1 MKAKRLTALAL
12 AALMAA
18 STTSVALA
26 APGDV
31 DKDQALNFYAGA
43 VGDDLYMMDE
53 DGYIRAAVDGD
64 FAPGDDI
71 YLALKEY
78 PSASSTEFKRMNVYA
93 DWAVGKS
100 WVDDV
105 DIVYK
110 KGQWKTDVAQP
121 KNYVTSGFS
130 TPYDDLNGVA
140 FSSNKTEAA
149 SLKEAAIAALKSDAA
164 ASNRANAAADVLATY
179 DHKTSGYLYKD
190 NYYEDKNGVV
200 GAAYTLVP
208 TYYTYN
214 GVQYK
219 TEDAA
224 LKAAEEDTSSNTTTT
239 AGGYRTDTN
248 WIADNIE
255 GLIADAG
262 WVEYNYEGSKKLYVT
277 DNQGTYGT
285 CSDSGT
291 TELTT
296 LRTDGTKIYVDQG
309 SDGTATKFIVVSAT
323 NGISGADA
331 AKQLSGSKQYTAVN
345 AGTKVIYNTSSKAIV
360 KAGTGSNGYFDGD
373 TFKGDNVETLFSG
386 ISGVI
391 TIGPSSNDFYLVN
404 GVRKTKEEAQALA
417 EASVNEAIEK
427 NTNYA
432 AASTFSGN
440 PTGSY
445 DGYTTD
451 SGYAYWVKISTKE
464 STGTKDIDLV
474 GDISIGRTKTSAKG
488 NEVTLGVTLTNTDNA
503 NKGDYT
509 DREDDVYIEPG
520 ERAVVSFAD
529 DASDE
534 FTVEFGDDAYFVFN
548 ARGQGK
554 LNLAY
559 NTKYDRD
566 FAYDYDDA
574 NIDFINFE
582 GEPTTNR
589 TGTLYIYADKDT
601 YIYEVTDRG
610 AKSVAYLPAGG
621 TGAVNARVAAGK
633 INGAYYDKDE
643 EAWVIR
649 TRHLTSY
656 AISDKKLKTVDQMG
670 NGSSSS
676 SGSNSGSTSGSGSNN
691 GKPNPDTGR

>member
-71 YLALKEY
+71 YLALKEF
-78 PSASSTEFKRMNVYA
+78 PSASSTELKRMNVYA

-110 KGQWKTDVAQP
+110 KGQWKTSEASKKIYTVQGTGITAFDNVS
-121 KNYVTSGFS
+121 VTTS
-130 TPYDDLNGVA
+130 
-140 FSSNKTEAA
+140 KTEASSIRSEILAKLENKRSAAESEVFSGYKTDPAYKYNGQTYIEKKDLVNAATGPDKLYEYQPVYYKVGA
-149 SLKEAAIAALKSDAA
+149 SETIQFAEPSSVSTGIKKGDLIFDNVSSAIQEAVKNDGWVKYEEGTHGTTYYVSADNASTTMGTINDSSAGTQLKDYLSSKEIT
-164 ASNRANAAADVLATY
+164 AADVYLDVTNKKFVVDKTISFSDLATQLGGSY
-179 DHKTSGYLYKD
+179 S
-190 NYYEDKNGVV
+190 NIADK
-200 GAAYTLVP
+200 
-208 TYYTYN
+208 TYYQESEGQKKVLT
-214 GVQYK
+214 VK
-219 TEDAA
+219 TGSDGYF
-224 LKAAEEDTSSNTTTT
+224 KA
-239 AGGYRTDTN
+239 
-248 WIADNIE
+248 
-255 GLIADAG
+255 
-262 WVEYNYEGSKKLYVT
+262 
-277 DNQGTYGT
+277 
-285 CSDSGT
+285 GT
-291 TELTT
+291 TELVGN
-296 LRTDGTKIYVDQG
+296 L
-309 SDGTATKFIVVSAT
+309 
-323 NGISGADA
+323 DA
-331 AKQLSGSKQYTAVN
+331 ACQDMIDNHKAENVTIDGGSKVDEVTA
-345 AGTKVIYNTSSKAIV
+345 K
-360 KAGTGSNGYFDGD
+360 
-373 TFKGDNVETLFSG
+373 
-386 ISGVI
+386 
-391 TIGPSSNDFYLVN
+391 
-404 GVRKTKEEAQALA
+404 
-417 EASVNEAIEK
+417 
-427 NTNYA
+427 A
-432 AASTFSGN
+432 AAAKKVQTIFDEIKNSGKYISAGVEAPATFSGN

-445 DGYTTD
+445 DGYNTE

-474 GDISIGRTKTSAKG
+474 GDISIGRTKSSAKG

-509 DREDDVYIEPG
+509 DREDDVYIKPG

-559 NTKYDRD
+559 NTKYNKD

-589 TGTLYIYADKDT
+589 TGTLYIYADEDS
-601 YIYEVTDRG
+601 YIYEVTSKG
-610 AKSVAYLPAGG
+610 AK
-621 TGAVNARVAAGK
+621 K
-633 INGAYYDKDE
+633 INGAYYDDDE

-649 TRHLTSY
+649 TRNLTSY
-656 AISDKKLKTVDQMG
+656 AISDKKLKTVDQMN

>member
-71 YLALKEY
+71 YLALKEF
-78 PSASSTEFKRMNVYA
+78 PSASSTELKRMNVYA

-110 KGQWKTDVAQP
+110 KGQWKTDVAKNVTYTFTGLTGSLSKFNGQTFTTNSTESEAIRKAAVAALKDLINKDSDP
-121 KNYVTSGFS
+121 MSGYTQVKTLGSAYVIGNTVYDSKTNALNAMNLKEVSEYYEHGGEKKTDISKLTTVAPNKAEDFIADNNYVTKAEMTSKIAEKGFKPITEVLSTNENLKVWGESSSLSNSGKLNIATEENKGNTYTNEIASGGYDNIYVVARQTGDQWTHYDYINVTQLTDSGVS
-130 TPYDDLNGVA
+130 TALGYTTVTQASADGNYHEIANPANYAITAESMKKSETAYFEGDN
-140 FSSNKTEAA
+140 FKTTEFDSLGIKAA
-149 SLKEAAIAALKSDAA
+149 ST
-164 ASNRANAAADVLATY
+164 V
-179 DHKTSGYLYKD
+179 
-190 NYYEDKNGVV
+190 
-200 GAAYTLVP
+200 
-208 TYYTYN
+208 
-214 GVQYK
+214 
-219 TEDAA
+219 
-224 LKAAEEDTSSNTTTT
+224 
-239 AGGYRTDTN
+239 
-248 WIADNIE
+248 ADNMY
-255 GLIADAG
+255 
-262 WVEYNYEGSKKLYVT
+262 VESTSPNGKTMVNKDTV
-277 DNQGTYGT
+277 Q
-285 CSDSGT
+285 SD
-291 TELTT
+291 
-296 LRTDGTKIYVDQG
+296 R
-309 SDGTATKFIVVSAT
+309 
-323 NGISGADA
+323 
-331 AKQLSGSKQYTAVN
+331 
-345 AGTKVIYNTSSKAIV
+345 
-360 KAGTGSNGYFDGD
+360 
-373 TFKGDNVETLFSG
+373 
-386 ISGVI
+386 
-391 TIGPSSNDFYLVN
+391 
-404 GVRKTKEEAQALA
+404 LA
-417 EASVNEAIEK
+417 EAEK
-427 NTNYA
+427 ITASNYN

-534 FTVEFGDDAYFVFN
+534 FEVEFGDDARFVFN

-559 NTKYDRD
+559 NTKYNKD

-589 TGTLYIYADKDT
+589 TGTLYIYADEDS
-601 YIYEVTDRG
+601 YIYEVTSKG
-610 AKSVAYLPAGG
+610 AK
-621 TGAVNARVAAGK
+621 K
-633 INGAYYDKDE
+633 INGAYYDDDE

-649 TRHLTSY
+649 TRNLTSY
-656 AISDKKLKTVDQMG
+656 AISDKKLKTVDQMN

-676 SGSNSGSTSGSGSNN
+676 SKPGSNSGSGSNN

>member
-31 DKDQALNFYAGA
+31 DKDQALNFYDGA

-110 KGQWKTDVAQP
+110 KGQWKTNVAKNVTYTFTGLTGSLSKFKGQTFTTNSTESEAIRKAAVAALKDLINKDSDP
-121 KNYVTSGFS
+121 MNGYTQVKTLGSAYVIGNTVYDSKTNALNAMNLKEVSEYYEYNNNGEKKTEISKLTTVAPNKAEDFIADSNYVTKAEMTSKIAEKGFKPITEVLSTNENLKVWGESSSLSNSGK
-130 TPYDDLNGVA
+130 LNIA
-140 FSSNKTEAA
+140 TEENKGTTYTNE
-149 SLKEAAIAALKSDAA
+149 IA
-164 ASNRANAAADVLATY
+164 
-179 DHKTSGYLYKD
+179 
-190 NYYEDKNGVV
+190 
-200 GAAYTLVP
+200 
-208 TYYTYN
+208 
-214 GVQYK
+214 
-219 TEDAA
+219 
-224 LKAAEEDTSSNTTTT
+224 
-239 AGGYRTDTN
+239 AGGYDNIYVVARQTDGQWTHYDYIN
-248 WIADNIE
+248 VTQLTDSGVSTALGYTTVTQASADGNYHEIANPANYAITAESMKKSETAYFEGDNFKTTEFDSLGIKAASTVADNMY
-255 GLIADAG
+255 
-262 WVEYNYEGSKKLYVT
+262 VESTSPNGKTMVNKDTV
-277 DNQGTYGT
+277 Q
-285 CSDSGT
+285 SD
-291 TELTT
+291 
-296 LRTDGTKIYVDQG
+296 R
-309 SDGTATKFIVVSAT
+309 
-323 NGISGADA
+323 
-331 AKQLSGSKQYTAVN
+331 
-345 AGTKVIYNTSSKAIV
+345 
-360 KAGTGSNGYFDGD
+360 
-373 TFKGDNVETLFSG
+373 
-386 ISGVI
+386 
-391 TIGPSSNDFYLVN
+391 
-404 GVRKTKEEAQALA
+404 LA
-417 EASVNEAIEK
+417 EAEK
-427 NTNYA
+427 ITASNYN

-445 DGYTTD
+445 DGYNTE

-534 FTVEFGDDAYFVFN
+534 FEVEFGDDARFVFN

-559 NTKYDRD
+559 NTKYNKD

-589 TGTLYIYADKDT
+589 TGTLYIYADEDS
-601 YIYEVTDRG
+601 YIYEVTSKG
-610 AKSVAYLPAGG
+610 AK
-621 TGAVNARVAAGK
+621 K
-633 INGAYYDKDE
+633 INGAYYDDDE

-649 TRHLTSY
+649 TRNLTSY
-656 AISDKKLKTVDQMG
+656 AISDKKLKTVDQMN

-676 SGSNSGSTSGSGSNN
+676 SKPGSNSGSGSNN

>member
-110 KGQWKTDVAQP
+110 KGQWKTNVAKNVTYTFTGLTGSLSKFNGQTFTTNSTESEAIRKAAVAALKDLINKDSDP
-121 KNYVTSGFS
+121 MNGYTQVKTLGSAYVIGNTVYDSKTNALNAMNLKEVSEYYEYNNNGEKKTEISKLTTVAPNKAEDFIADSNYVTKAEMTSKIAEKGFKPITEVLSTNENLKVWGESSSLSNSGK
-130 TPYDDLNGVA
+130 LNIA
-140 FSSNKTEAA
+140 TEENKGTTYTNE
-149 SLKEAAIAALKSDAA
+149 IA
-164 ASNRANAAADVLATY
+164 
-179 DHKTSGYLYKD
+179 
-190 NYYEDKNGVV
+190 
-200 GAAYTLVP
+200 
-208 TYYTYN
+208 
-214 GVQYK
+214 
-219 TEDAA
+219 
-224 LKAAEEDTSSNTTTT
+224 
-239 AGGYRTDTN
+239 AGGYDNIYVVARQTDGQWTHYDYIN
-248 WIADNIE
+248 VTQLTDSGVSTALGYTTVTQASADGNYHEIANPANYAITAESMKKSETAYFEGDNFKTTEFDSLGIKAASTVADNMY
-255 GLIADAG
+255 
-262 WVEYNYEGSKKLYVT
+262 VESTSPNGKTMVNKDTV
-277 DNQGTYGT
+277 Q
-285 CSDSGT
+285 SD
-291 TELTT
+291 
-296 LRTDGTKIYVDQG
+296 R
-309 SDGTATKFIVVSAT
+309 
-323 NGISGADA
+323 
-331 AKQLSGSKQYTAVN
+331 
-345 AGTKVIYNTSSKAIV
+345 
-360 KAGTGSNGYFDGD
+360 
-373 TFKGDNVETLFSG
+373 
-386 ISGVI
+386 
-391 TIGPSSNDFYLVN
+391 
-404 GVRKTKEEAQALA
+404 LA
-417 EASVNEAIEK
+417 EAEK
-427 NTNYA
+427 ITASDYN

-445 DGYTTD
+445 DGYNTE

-589 TGTLYIYADKDT
+589 TGTLYIYADEDS
-601 YIYEVTDRG
+601 YIYEVTSKG
-610 AKSVAYLPAGG
+610 AK
-621 TGAVNARVAAGK
+621 K
-633 INGAYYDKDE
+633 INGAYYDDDE

-649 TRHLTSY
+649 TRNLTSY
-656 AISDKKLKTVDQMG
+656 AISDKKLKTVDQMD

-676 SGSNSGSTSGSGSNN
+676 SKPGSNSGSGSNN

>member
-78 PSASSTEFKRMNVYA
+78 PSASSTELKRMNVYA

-105 DIVYK
+105 EIVYK
-110 KGQWKTDVAQP
+110 KGQWKTGEATKKIYTVQGTGITAFDKVS
-121 KNYVTSGFS
+121 VTTS
-130 TPYDDLNGVA
+130 
-140 FSSNKTEAA
+140 KTEASSIRSEILA
-149 SLKEAAIAALKSDAA
+149 KLEEKRSTAESEVFSGYKTDPAYKYNGQTYTEKKDLV
-164 ASNRANAAADVLATY
+164 NAATGPDKLYEYQPVYYKVGDSETIQFAEPSSVSAGIKKGDLIFDNVSSAIQEAVKNDGWVKYEEGTHGTTYYVSADNESTTMGTINDSSDGTQLKDYLSSKGITAVDVYLDVTNKKFVVDKTISFSDLATQLGGSY
-179 DHKTSGYLYKD
+179 S
-190 NYYEDKNGVV
+190 NIADK
-200 GAAYTLVP
+200 
-208 TYYTYN
+208 TYYQESEGQKKVLT
-214 GVQYK
+214 VK
-219 TEDAA
+219 TESDGYF
-224 LKAAEEDTSSNTTTT
+224 KA
-239 AGGYRTDTN
+239 
-248 WIADNIE
+248 
-255 GLIADAG
+255 
-262 WVEYNYEGSKKLYVT
+262 
-277 DNQGTYGT
+277 
-285 CSDSGT
+285 GT
-291 TELTT
+291 TELVGN
-296 LRTDGTKIYVDQG
+296 L
-309 SDGTATKFIVVSAT
+309 
-323 NGISGADA
+323 DA
-331 AKQLSGSKQYTAVN
+331 ACQDMIDNHKAENVTVYTIDGGSKVDEATA
-345 AGTKVIYNTSSKAIV
+345 K
-360 KAGTGSNGYFDGD
+360 
-373 TFKGDNVETLFSG
+373 
-386 ISGVI
+386 
-391 TIGPSSNDFYLVN
+391 
-404 GVRKTKEEAQALA
+404 
-417 EASVNEAIEK
+417 
-427 NTNYA
+427 A
-432 AASTFSGN
+432 AAAKKVQTIFDEIKNSGKYISAGVEAPATFSGN

-488 NEVTLGVTLTNTDNA
+488 NEVTLGVTLTNQNNQNA
-503 NKGDYT
+503 GDYT
-509 DREDDVYIEPG
+509 DVDSDVYIEPG

-529 DASDE
+529 DAGDVV
-534 FTVEFGDDAYFVFN
+534 VEFGDDAWFEFN

-559 NTKYDRD
+559 NTKYNRE

-589 TGTLYIYADKDT
+589 TGTLYIYADEDS
-601 YIYEVTDRG
+601 YIYEVTSKG
-610 AKSVAYLPAGG
+610 AK
-621 TGAVNARVAAGK
+621 K
-633 INGAYYDKDE
+633 INGAYYDDDE

-649 TRHLTSY
+649 TRNLTSY
-656 AISDKKLKTVDQMG
+656 AISDKKLKTVDQMN
-670 NGSSSS
+670 NGSSSNS
-676 SGSNSGSTSGSGSNN
+676 SNKPDSSNNKPGN

>member
-78 PSASSTEFKRMNVYA
+78 PSASSTELKRMNVYA

-105 DIVYK
+105 EIVYK
-110 KGQWKTDVAQP
+110 KGQWKTDVA
-121 KNYVTSGFS
+121 KNVTYTFTGLTGSLSKFNGQTFTTNSTESEAIRKAAVAALKDLINKDSDPMSGYTKVNTQGSAYVIGNTF
-130 TPYDDLNGVA
+130 YDSKTNALNAMNLKEVSEYYEYGGEK
-140 FSSNKTEAA
+140 KTEISKLTSVAA
-149 SLKEAAIAALKSDAA
+149 NSSSDYIVTDAGGAKYMTKAELDDAIAALGFKPIQDEIGDTGKEVWAKGSGTLGASGELNIAVEAEKGDYTEKVSDYANIYVAGRKTLDTYTHYDYIDYTKLTDSGVASKLGYTSIAQASDDGNYHEIANPANHAITAESMKRSGPAYFEGDNFKTTEFDSLGIKA
-164 ASNRANAAADVLATY
+164 ASTV
-179 DHKTSGYLYKD
+179 
-190 NYYEDKNGVV
+190 
-200 GAAYTLVP
+200 
-208 TYYTYN
+208 
-214 GVQYK
+214 
-219 TEDAA
+219 
-224 LKAAEEDTSSNTTTT
+224 
-239 AGGYRTDTN
+239 
-248 WIADNIE
+248 ADNMY
-255 GLIADAG
+255 
-262 WVEYNYEGSKKLYVT
+262 VESTSPNGKTMVNKDTV
-277 DNQGTYGT
+277 Q
-285 CSDSGT
+285 SD
-291 TELTT
+291 
-296 LRTDGTKIYVDQG
+296 R
-309 SDGTATKFIVVSAT
+309 
-323 NGISGADA
+323 
-331 AKQLSGSKQYTAVN
+331 
-345 AGTKVIYNTSSKAIV
+345 
-360 KAGTGSNGYFDGD
+360 
-373 TFKGDNVETLFSG
+373 
-386 ISGVI
+386 
-391 TIGPSSNDFYLVN
+391 
-404 GVRKTKEEAQALA
+404 LA
-417 EASVNEAIEK
+417 EAEK
-427 NTNYA
+427 ITASNYN

-488 NEVTLGVTLTNTDNA
+488 NEVTLGVTLTNQNNQNA
-503 NKGDYT
+503 GDYT
-509 DREDDVYIEPG
+509 DVDSDVYIEPG

-529 DASDE
+529 DAGDVV
-534 FTVEFGDDAYFVFN
+534 VEFGDDAWFEFN

-559 NTKYDRD
+559 NTKYNKD

-656 AISDKKLKTVDQMG
+656 AISDKKLKTVDQME

-676 SGSNSGSTSGSGSNN
+676 SGSNSGSNNNN

>member
-78 PSASSTEFKRMNVYA
+78 PSASSTELKRMNVYA

-105 DIVYK
+105 EIVYK
-110 KGQWKTDVAQP
+110 KGQWKTNVAKNVTYTFTGLTSLLSKFNGQTFTTNSTESEAIRKAAVAALKDLINKDSDMSGYTKVNTQGSAYVIGNTFYDSKTNALNAMNLKEVSEYYEYNNNGEKKTEISKLTTVAP
-121 KNYVTSGFS
+121 NKAEDFIADSNYVTKAEMTSKIAEKGFKPITEILSTNENLKVWGESSSLSNSGK
-130 TPYDDLNGVA
+130 LNIA
-140 FSSNKTEAA
+140 TEENKGTTYTNE
-149 SLKEAAIAALKSDAA
+149 IA
-164 ASNRANAAADVLATY
+164 
-179 DHKTSGYLYKD
+179 
-190 NYYEDKNGVV
+190 
-200 GAAYTLVP
+200 
-208 TYYTYN
+208 
-214 GVQYK
+214 
-219 TEDAA
+219 
-224 LKAAEEDTSSNTTTT
+224 
-239 AGGYRTDTN
+239 AGGYDNIYVVARQTDGQWTHYDYIN
-248 WIADNIE
+248 VTQLTDSGVSTALGYTTVTQASADGNYHEIANPANYAITAESMKKSETAYFEGDNFKTTEFDSLGIKAASTVADNMY
-255 GLIADAG
+255 
-262 WVEYNYEGSKKLYVT
+262 VESTSPNGKTMVNKDTV
-277 DNQGTYGT
+277 Q
-285 CSDSGT
+285 SD
-291 TELTT
+291 
-296 LRTDGTKIYVDQG
+296 R
-309 SDGTATKFIVVSAT
+309 
-323 NGISGADA
+323 
-331 AKQLSGSKQYTAVN
+331 
-345 AGTKVIYNTSSKAIV
+345 
-360 KAGTGSNGYFDGD
+360 
-373 TFKGDNVETLFSG
+373 
-386 ISGVI
+386 
-391 TIGPSSNDFYLVN
+391 
-404 GVRKTKEEAQALA
+404 LA
-417 EASVNEAIEK
+417 EAEK
-427 NTNYA
+427 ITASNYN

-488 NEVTLGVTLTNTDNA
+488 NEVTLGVTLTNQNNQNA
-503 NKGDYT
+503 GDYT
-509 DREDDVYIEPG
+509 DVDSDVYIEPG

-529 DASDE
+529 DAGDVV
-534 FTVEFGDDAYFVFN
+534 VEFGDDAWFEFN

-559 NTKYDRD
+559 NTKYNKD

-589 TGTLYIYADKDT
+589 TGTLYIYADEDS
-601 YIYEVTDRG
+601 YIYEVTSKG
-610 AKSVAYLPAGG
+610 AK
-621 TGAVNARVAAGK
+621 K
-633 INGAYYDKDE
+633 INGAYYDDDE

-649 TRHLTSY
+649 TRNLTSY
-656 AISDKKLKTVDQMG
+656 AISDKKLKTVDQMN

-676 SGSNSGSTSGSGSNN
+676 SGSKPGSNSGSGSNN

>member
-110 KGQWKTDVAQP
+110 KGQWKTNVAKNVTYTFTGLTGSLSKFKGQTFTTNSTESEAIRKAAVAALKDLINKDSDP
-121 KNYVTSGFS
+121 MNGYTQVKTLGSAYVIGNTVYDSKTNALNAMNLKEVSEYYEYNNNGEKKTEISKLTTVAPNKAEDFIADSNYVTKAEMTSKIAEKGFKPITEVLSTNENLKVWGESSSLSNSGKLNIATEENKGTTYTNEIAAGS
-130 TPYDDLNGVA
+130 YDNIYVVARQTDGQWTHYDYINVTQLTDSGVSIA
-140 FSSNKTEAA
+140 LGYTTVTQASADGNYHEIANPANCAITAESMKKSETAYFEGDNFKTTEFDSLGIKAA
-149 SLKEAAIAALKSDAA
+149 ST
-164 ASNRANAAADVLATY
+164 V
-179 DHKTSGYLYKD
+179 
-190 NYYEDKNGVV
+190 
-200 GAAYTLVP
+200 
-208 TYYTYN
+208 
-214 GVQYK
+214 
-219 TEDAA
+219 
-224 LKAAEEDTSSNTTTT
+224 
-239 AGGYRTDTN
+239 
-248 WIADNIE
+248 ADNMY
-255 GLIADAG
+255 
-262 WVEYNYEGSKKLYVT
+262 VESTSPNGKTMVNKDTV
-277 DNQGTYGT
+277 Q
-285 CSDSGT
+285 SD
-291 TELTT
+291 
-296 LRTDGTKIYVDQG
+296 R
-309 SDGTATKFIVVSAT
+309 
-323 NGISGADA
+323 
-331 AKQLSGSKQYTAVN
+331 
-345 AGTKVIYNTSSKAIV
+345 
-360 KAGTGSNGYFDGD
+360 
-373 TFKGDNVETLFSG
+373 
-386 ISGVI
+386 
-391 TIGPSSNDFYLVN
+391 
-404 GVRKTKEEAQALA
+404 LA
-417 EASVNEAIEK
+417 EAEK
-427 NTNYA
+427 ITASNYN

-445 DGYTTD
+445 DGYNTE

-559 NTKYDRD
+559 NTKYNKD

-589 TGTLYIYADKDT
+589 TGTLYIYADEDS
-601 YIYEVTDRG
+601 YIYEVTSKG
-610 AKSVAYLPAGG
+610 AK
-621 TGAVNARVAAGK
+621 K
-633 INGAYYDKDE
+633 INGAYYDDDE

-649 TRHLTSY
+649 TRNLTSY
-656 AISDKKLKTVDQMG
+656 AISDKKLKTVDQMD
-670 NGSSSS
+670 NGSSSNS
-676 SGSNSGSTSGSGSNN
+676 SNKPDSSNNKPGN

>member
-110 KGQWKTDVAQP
+110 KGQWKTDVA
-121 KNYVTSGFS
+121 KNVTYTFTGLTGSLSKFNGQAFTTNSTESEAIRKAAVAALKDLINKDSDPMNGYTQVKTQGSAYVIGNTF
-130 TPYDDLNGVA
+130 YDSKTNALNAMNLKEVSEYYEYNNNGEK
-140 FSSNKTEAA
+140 KTEISKLTSVAA
-149 SLKEAAIAALKSDAA
+149 NSSSDYIVTDASGAKYMTKAELDDAIAALGFKPIQDEIGDTGKEVWAKGSGTLGASGELNIALEAEKGDYTEKVSTYDNIYVAGRKTLDVYTHYDYIDYTKLTDPGVASKLGYTNIAQASDDGNYHELA
-164 ASNRANAAADVLATY
+164 NRANYAITAESMKKSETAYFEGDNF
-179 DHKTSGYLYKD
+179 KT
-190 NYYEDKNGVV
+190 
-200 GAAYTLVP
+200 
-208 TYYTYN
+208 
-214 GVQYK
+214 
-219 TEDAA
+219 TEFDS
-224 LKAAEEDTSSNTTTT
+224 LGIKAASTV
-239 AGGYRTDTN
+239 
-248 WIADNIE
+248 ADNMY
-255 GLIADAG
+255 
-262 WVEYNYEGSKKLYVT
+262 VESTSPNGKTMVNKDTV
-277 DNQGTYGT
+277 Q
-285 CSDSGT
+285 SD
-291 TELTT
+291 
-296 LRTDGTKIYVDQG
+296 R
-309 SDGTATKFIVVSAT
+309 
-323 NGISGADA
+323 
-331 AKQLSGSKQYTAVN
+331 
-345 AGTKVIYNTSSKAIV
+345 
-360 KAGTGSNGYFDGD
+360 
-373 TFKGDNVETLFSG
+373 
-386 ISGVI
+386 
-391 TIGPSSNDFYLVN
+391 
-404 GVRKTKEEAQALA
+404 LA
-417 EASVNEAIEK
+417 EAEK
-427 NTNYA
+427 ITASNYN

-445 DGYTTD
+445 DGYNTE

-503 NKGDYT
+503 NKGSYT

-559 NTKYDRD
+559 NTKYNKD

-589 TGTLYIYADKDT
+589 TGTLYIYADEDS
-601 YIYEVTDRG
+601 YIYEVTSKG
-610 AKSVAYLPAGG
+610 AK
-621 TGAVNARVAAGK
+621 K
-633 INGAYYDKDE
+633 INGAYYDDDE

-649 TRHLTSY
+649 TRNLTSY
-656 AISDKKLKTVDQMG
+656 AISDKKLKTVDQMD
-670 NGSSSS
+670 NGSSSNS
-676 SGSNSGSTSGSGSNN
+676 SNKPDSSNNKPGN

>member
-110 KGQWKTDVAQP
+110 KGQWKTDVA
-121 KNYVTSGFS
+121 KNVTYTFTGLTGSLSKFNGQTFTTNSTESEAIRKAAVAALKDLINKDSDPMNGYTQVNTLGSAYVIGNIV
-130 TPYDDLNGVA
+130 YDSETNALNA
-140 FSSNKTEAA
+140 K
-149 SLKEAAIAALKSDAA
+149 SLKKVNEYYEYNNNGEKKTAPEKLTSVAKNSASDYIVTDASGTKYMTKAELDAAIAALGFKPIKDEIGDTGKKVWVKGSGTLGASGELNIASEAEKGDYTEEVSSYDNIYVAGRKTLDAYTHYDYIDYTKLTDSGVAAKLGYTKIAQASDDGNYHELAD
-164 ASNRANAAADVLATY
+164 RTKYDIAADSL
-179 DHKTSGYLYKD
+179 K
-190 NYYEDKNGVV
+190 
-200 GAAYTLVP
+200 
-208 TYYTYN
+208 
-214 GVQYK
+214 K
-219 TEDAA
+219 TETAYFEGETYKGTDLAA
-224 LKAAEEDTSSNTTTT
+224 LGIKAARDV
-239 AGGYRTDTN
+239 
-248 WIADNIE
+248 
-255 GLIADAG
+255 DANM
-262 WVEYNYEGSKKLYVT
+262 Y
-277 DNQGTYGT
+277 
-285 CSDSGT
+285 
-291 TELTT
+291 
-296 LRTDGTKIYVDQG
+296 
-309 SDGTATKFIVVSAT
+309 
-323 NGISGADA
+323 
-331 AKQLSGSKQYTAVN
+331 
-345 AGTKVIYNTSSKAIV
+345 
-360 KAGTGSNGYFDGD
+360 
-373 TFKGDNVETLFSG
+373 VETNSPNG
-386 ISGVI
+386 K
-391 TIGPSSNDFYLVN
+391 TMVN
-404 GVRKTKEEAQALA
+404 KDTVQSDRLA
-417 EASVNEAIEK
+417 EAEK
-427 NTNYA
+427 ITASNYN

-445 DGYTTD
+445 DGYNTE
-451 SGYAYWVKISTKE
+451 SGYAYWVKISTKD

-503 NKGDYT
+503 NKGNYT

-559 NTKYDRD
+559 NTKYNKD

-589 TGTLYIYADKDT
+589 TGTLYIYADEDS
-601 YIYEVTDRG
+601 YIYEVTSKG
-610 AKSVAYLPAGG
+610 AK
-621 TGAVNARVAAGK
+621 K
-633 INGAYYDKDE
+633 INGAYYDDDE

-649 TRHLTSY
+649 TRNLTSY
-656 AISDKKLKTVDQMG
+656 AISDKKLKTVDQMN

-676 SGSNSGSTSGSGSNN
+676 SGSNSGSNSGSGSNN

>member
-110 KGQWKTDVAQP
+110 KGQWKTDVAKA
-121 KNYVTSGFS
+121 KNYITSGFS
-130 TPYDDLNGVA
+130 APYDDLNGVA
-140 FSSNKTEAA
+140 FTSNKTEAA
-149 SLKEAAIAALKSDAA
+149 SLIADAKAALKDSKA
-164 ASNRANAAADVLATY
+164 ASKRADAAADVLATY
-179 DHKTSGYLYKD
+179 EHVTSGFLYKN
-190 NYYEDKNGVV
+190 NYYKDKAGVV
-200 GAAYTLVP
+200 GAVYTLVP

-214 GVQYK
+214 GNNYK
-219 TEDAA
+219 TEEAA
-224 LKAAEEDTSSNTTTT
+224 LSAAEADSSTNTTTT
-239 AGGYRTDTN
+239 AGGYRTETN
-248 WIADNIE
+248 WIADNID
-255 GLIADAG
+255 GLITDAG
-262 WVEYNYEGSKKLYVT
+262 WVEYDETSYQTSKPLYVT
-277 DNQGTYGT
+277 TNNGAYGY
-285 CSDSGT
+285 CDSSSSGET
-291 TELTT
+291 ALAT
-296 LRTDGTKIYVDQG
+296 LRTSGAKIYVDKNSG
-309 SDGTATKFIVVSAT
+309 EEATKFIIVNAT
-323 NGISGADA
+323 GGISGADA
-331 AKQLSGSKQYTAVN
+331 AKWLSGSKQYTAVD

-360 KAGTGSNGYFDGD
+360 KAGTASNGYFDGD
-373 TFKGDNVETLFSG
+373 TFKGDNVDTLFSG
-386 ISGVI
+386 ISDVT
-391 TIGPSSNDFYLVN
+391 TIAPSSNDFYLVN

-432 AASTFSGN
+432 AASTLSGN

-445 DGYTTD
+445 DGYNTE

-503 NKGDYT
+503 NKGNYT

-534 FTVEFGDDAYFVFN
+534 FEVEFGDDAYFVFN

-559 NTKYDRD
+559 NTKYNKD

-589 TGTLYIYADKDT
+589 TGTLYIYADEDS
-601 YIYEVTDRG
+601 YIYEVTSKG
-610 AKSVAYLPAGG
+610 AK
-621 TGAVNARVAAGK
+621 K
-633 INGAYYDKDE
+633 INGAYYDDDE
-643 EAWVIR
+643 GAWVIR
-649 TRHLTSY
+649 TRNLTSY
-656 AISDKKLKTVDQMG
+656 AISDKKLKTVDQMD
-670 NGSSSS
+670 NGSSSNS
-676 SGSNSGSTSGSGSNN
+676 SNKPDSSNNKPGN

>member
-110 KGQWKTDVAQP
+110 KGQWKTNVAKNVTYTFTGLTGSLSKFKGQTFTTNSTESEAIRKAAVAALKDLINKDSDP
-121 KNYVTSGFS
+121 MNGYTQVKTLGSAYVIGNTVYDSKTNALNAMNLKEVSEYYEYNNNGEKKTEISKLTTVAPNKAEDFIADSNYVTKAEMTSKIAEKGFKPITEVLSTNENLKVWGESSSLSNSGK
-130 TPYDDLNGVA
+130 LNIA
-140 FSSNKTEAA
+140 TEENKGTTYTNE
-149 SLKEAAIAALKSDAA
+149 IA
-164 ASNRANAAADVLATY
+164 
-179 DHKTSGYLYKD
+179 
-190 NYYEDKNGVV
+190 
-200 GAAYTLVP
+200 
-208 TYYTYN
+208 
-214 GVQYK
+214 
-219 TEDAA
+219 
-224 LKAAEEDTSSNTTTT
+224 
-239 AGGYRTDTN
+239 AGGYDNIYVVARQTDGQWTHYDYIN
-248 WIADNIE
+248 VTQLTDSGVSTALGYTTVTQASADGNYHEIANPANYAITAESMKKSETAYFEGDNFKTTEFDSLGIKAASTVADNMY
-255 GLIADAG
+255 
-262 WVEYNYEGSKKLYVT
+262 VESTSPNGKTMVNKDTV
-277 DNQGTYGT
+277 Q
-285 CSDSGT
+285 SD
-291 TELTT
+291 
-296 LRTDGTKIYVDQG
+296 R
-309 SDGTATKFIVVSAT
+309 
-323 NGISGADA
+323 
-331 AKQLSGSKQYTAVN
+331 
-345 AGTKVIYNTSSKAIV
+345 
-360 KAGTGSNGYFDGD
+360 
-373 TFKGDNVETLFSG
+373 
-386 ISGVI
+386 
-391 TIGPSSNDFYLVN
+391 
-404 GVRKTKEEAQALA
+404 LA
-417 EASVNEAIEK
+417 EAEK
-427 NTNYA
+427 ITASNYN

-445 DGYTTD
+445 DGYNTE

-474 GDISIGRTKTSAKG
+474 GDISIGRTKSSAKG

-534 FTVEFGDDAYFVFN
+534 FEVEFGDDARFVFN

-559 NTKYDRD
+559 NTKYNKD

-589 TGTLYIYADKDT
+589 TGTLYIYADEDS
-601 YIYEVTDRG
+601 YIYEVTSKG
-610 AKSVAYLPAGG
+610 AK
-621 TGAVNARVAAGK
+621 K
-633 INGAYYDKDE
+633 INGAYYDDDE

-649 TRHLTSY
+649 TRNLTSY
-656 AISDKKLKTVDQMG
+656 AISDKKLKTVDQMD

-676 SGSNSGSTSGSGSNN
+676 SGSNSGSNSGSGSNN

>member
-31 DKDQALNFYAGA
+31 DKDQALNFYSGP

-71 YLALKEY
+71 YLALKEF
-78 PSASSTEFKRMNVYA
+78 PSASSTELKRMNVYA

-110 KGQWKTDVAQP
+110 KGQWKTDVAKNVTYTFTGLTGSLSKFDGQTFTTNSTESEAIRKAAVAALKDLINKDSGP
-121 KNYVTSGFS
+121 MSGYTQVNTQGSAYVIGNTFYDSKTNALNAMNLKEVSEYYEYNNNGEKKTEISKLTTVAPNKAEDFIADSNYVTKAEMTSKIAEKGFKPITEVLSTNENLKVWGESSSLSNSGKLNIATEENKGTTYTNEIAPGGYDNIYVVARQTDGQWTHYDYINVTQLTDSGVS
-130 TPYDDLNGVA
+130 TALGYTTVTQASADGNYHEIANPANYAITAESMKKSETAYFEGDN
-140 FSSNKTEAA
+140 FKTTEFDSLGIKAA
-149 SLKEAAIAALKSDAA
+149 ST
-164 ASNRANAAADVLATY
+164 V
-179 DHKTSGYLYKD
+179 
-190 NYYEDKNGVV
+190 
-200 GAAYTLVP
+200 
-208 TYYTYN
+208 
-214 GVQYK
+214 
-219 TEDAA
+219 
-224 LKAAEEDTSSNTTTT
+224 
-239 AGGYRTDTN
+239 
-248 WIADNIE
+248 ADNMY
-255 GLIADAG
+255 
-262 WVEYNYEGSKKLYVT
+262 VESTSPNGKTMVNKDTV
-277 DNQGTYGT
+277 Q
-285 CSDSGT
+285 SD
-291 TELTT
+291 
-296 LRTDGTKIYVDQG
+296 R
-309 SDGTATKFIVVSAT
+309 
-323 NGISGADA
+323 
-331 AKQLSGSKQYTAVN
+331 
-345 AGTKVIYNTSSKAIV
+345 
-360 KAGTGSNGYFDGD
+360 
-373 TFKGDNVETLFSG
+373 
-386 ISGVI
+386 
-391 TIGPSSNDFYLVN
+391 
-404 GVRKTKEEAQALA
+404 LA
-417 EASVNEAIEK
+417 EAEK
-427 NTNYA
+427 ITASNYN

-445 DGYTTD
+445 DGYTTN

-474 GDISIGRTKTSAKG
+474 GDISIGRTKSSAKG

-534 FTVEFGDDAYFVFN
+534 FEVEFGDDARFVFN

-559 NTKYDRD
+559 NTKYNKD

-589 TGTLYIYADKDT
+589 TGTLYIYADEDS
-601 YIYEVTDRG
+601 YIYEVTSKG
-610 AKSVAYLPAGG
+610 AK
-621 TGAVNARVAAGK
+621 K
-633 INGAYYDKDE
+633 INGAYYDDDE

-649 TRHLTSY
+649 TRNLTSY
-656 AISDKKLKTVDQMG
+656 AISDKKLKTVDQMD

-676 SGSNSGSTSGSGSNN
+676 SKPGSTSGSGSNN

>member
-31 DKDQALNFYAGA
+31 DKDQALNFYDGA

-110 KGQWKTDVAQP
+110 KGQWKTSEASKKIYTVQGTGITAFDNVS
-121 KNYVTSGFS
+121 VTTS
-130 TPYDDLNGVA
+130 
-140 FSSNKTEAA
+140 KTEASSIRSEILAKLENKRSAAESGVFSGYKTDLAYKYNGQTYIEKKDLVNVATGPDKLYEYQPVYYKVGA
-149 SLKEAAIAALKSDAA
+149 SGTIQFAEPSSVSTGIKKGDLIFDNVSSAIQEAVKNDGWVKYEEGAHGTTYYVSTDNESTTMGTINDTSGTQLKEYLSSKEIT
-164 ASNRANAAADVLATY
+164 AADVYLNVDNKKFVVDKTISFSDLATQLGG
-179 DHKTSGYLYKD
+179 GYS
-190 NYYEDKNGVV
+190 NIADK
-200 GAAYTLVP
+200 
-208 TYYTYN
+208 TYYQESEGQKKVLT
-214 GVQYK
+214 VK
-219 TEDAA
+219 TGFDGYF
-224 LKAAEEDTSSNTTTT
+224 KA
-239 AGGYRTDTN
+239 
-248 WIADNIE
+248 
-255 GLIADAG
+255 
-262 WVEYNYEGSKKLYVT
+262 
-277 DNQGTYGT
+277 
-285 CSDSGT
+285 GT
-291 TELTT
+291 TELVGN
-296 LRTDGTKIYVDQG
+296 L
-309 SDGTATKFIVVSAT
+309 
-323 NGISGADA
+323 DA
-331 AKQLSGSKQYTAVN
+331 ACQDMIDNHKAENVTVYT
-345 AGTKVIYNTSSKAIV
+345 I
-360 KAGTGSNGYFDGD
+360 DGD
-373 TFKGDNVETLFSG
+373 SKVDEATA
-386 ISGVI
+386 
-391 TIGPSSNDFYLVN
+391 
-404 GVRKTKEEAQALA
+404 KT
-417 EASVNEAIEK
+417 
-427 NTNYA
+427 A
-432 AASTFSGN
+432 AAKKVQTIFDEIKNSGKYISAGVEAPATFSGN

-445 DGYTTD
+445 DGYTTE

-474 GDISIGRTKTSAKG
+474 GDISIGRTKSSAKG

-534 FTVEFGDDAYFVFN
+534 FTVEFGDDARFVFN

-589 TGTLYIYADKDT
+589 TGTLYIYADEDS
-601 YIYEVTDRG
+601 YIYEVTSKG
-610 AKSVAYLPAGG
+610 AK
-621 TGAVNARVAAGK
+621 K
-633 INGAYYDKDE
+633 INGAYYDDDE

-649 TRHLTSY
+649 TRNLTSY
-656 AISDKKLKTVDQMG
+656 AISDKKLKTVDQMN

-676 SGSNSGSTSGSGSNN
+676 SGSKPGSNSGSGSNN